1 MPTLMRRFNDAQCEL
16 MRYGKIMESQRE
28 EIKAL
33 KRTHQIKYGKII
45 QSQREEFHALKRRNR
60 ELERIIADH
69 TNQYE
74 DKNMERNAQI
84 DYMNVE
90 FNRMEKLIKELR
102 EEIKNKK
109 TQKVLRVKIKKLKKT
124 DWEVKYA
131 KLYETYMIEKYAH
144 EEANKNK

>member
-60 ELERIIADH
+60 ELEEINQRI
-69 TNQYE
+69 
-74 DKNMERNAQI
+74 KRRN
-84 DYMNVE
+84 
-90 FNRMEKLIKELR
+90 
-102 EEIKNKK
+102 
-109 TQKVLRVKIKKLKKT
+109 
-124 DWEVKYA
+124 
-131 KLYETYMIEKYAH
+131 
-144 EEANKNK
+144 

>member
-1 MPTLMRRFNDAQCEL
+1 MTTLKARFNDAQCEL
-16 MRYGKIMESQRE
+16 MRYGKTIHIIRE
-28 EIKAL
+28 EFKAL
-33 KRTHQIKYGKII
+33 KR
-45 QSQREEFHALKRRNR
+45 ENR
-60 ELERIIADH
+60 ELERHNADLCGE
-69 TNQYE
+69 YE

-109 TQKVLRVKIKKLKKT
+109 TIKVLRVKIKKLKKT

-144 EEANKNK
+144 EEKMIELGKN